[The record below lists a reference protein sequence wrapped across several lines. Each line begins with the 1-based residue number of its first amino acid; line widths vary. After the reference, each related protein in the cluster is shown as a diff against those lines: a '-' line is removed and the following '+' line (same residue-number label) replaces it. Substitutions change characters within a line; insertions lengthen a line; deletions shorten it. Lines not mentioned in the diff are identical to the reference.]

1 MAWCRL
7 RVLLTAAEVVVV
19 VGDDSEEYWNEVFSA
34 SFGVVSEVDVVSNP
48 NEVSGKEVVPFG
60 SGEVAAVVDKQD
72 LGHTWV
78 QGRPVSQGYS
88 GSSIGC
94 RSGIR
99 SSVRWWFQKGSQ

>member
-19 VGDDSEEYWNEVFSA
+19 IGDDGEEYWNEVFSA
-34 SFGVVSEVDVVSNP
+34 SFGVVGEVDVVSNP

-72 LGHTWV
+72 LGHPWDFRV
-78 QGRPVSQGYS
+78 GQCVGDAQGVP
-88 GSSIGC
+88 
-94 RSGIR
+94 
-99 SSVRWWFQKGSQ
+99 